1 MELVHLWGGQSQRIV
16 FSENPEYD
24 CIVHFHCPLKSPL
37 GNMHDQFNIPVIS
50 QREYE
55 CGSHECGKNTSTGL
69 KQFGNLSCVMLDNHG
84 PNIVF
89 HHSIDPQEVIDFIRN
104 NFDLSQK
111 TGGPVN

>member
-1 MELVHLWGGQSQRIV
+1 
-16 FSENPEYD
+16 
-24 CIVHFHCPLKSPL
+24 
-37 GNMHDQFNIPVIS
+37 MHDQFNIPVIS